1 MKKAT
6 ILLLSSLTVLAFSCK
21 PDNANQN
28 NTPKEPEKS
37 SDCSIKDI
45 TAYAESADRE
55 KDELEID
62 FSADGKTISLTAP
75 ETFSYE
81 APVDP
86 TKVHVTVTPADKAT
100 SSIAATDVVDLTNDV
115 TLTITAEDGTTAAYT
130 LHFVQTPQTEVKP
143 TITVSA
149 EEVWVKEGAE
159 LHLEKTGGYANGLT
173 VLGENVY
180 YLDGWIL
187 DNCLIKAIK
196 ASDGSYVKA
205 VEKYIGSG
213 KTATETCV
221 TSLFTDQNGH
231 FATGKHNWNGS
242 AGIRMDIY
250 DGIDAQ
256 PSYLFHTDTH
266 PVTDLTS
273 QEGRY
278 FTVVGDLKGDAIV
291 TTTTADW
298 GGFNA
303 NIPGVYVTYQIK
315 DGKYVAGSREVVNVV
330 DKWSLGKVQR
340 ASMEDPTCYIVYN
353 EGDQEGTEDGTQ
365 FIHFKISAPGE
376 SDVEMNRACLM
387 NRFLDMQ
394 VFEVNGVKFAAI
406 MQQRWAANG
415 QVETRIYNISD
426 PEKVKY
432 ATPEDEDYA
441 AFQVFSYAHNPE
453 VAMPNSGRTGRL
465 CVTVDGNVAY
475 LYTYT
480 VAAEGFGAR
489 IICNKLTFNEVYE

>member
-1 MKKAT
+1 MKKT
-6 ILLLSSLTVLAFSCK
+6 ILFLLSAMTVLAFSCSPQANPT
-21 PDNANQN
+21 PDN
-28 NTPKEPEKS
+28 KEEKKS
-37 SDCSIKDI
+37 SECAIKDI
-45 TAYAESADRE
+45 TAYAESVDRE
-55 KDELEID
+55 QDDLDIT
-62 FSADGKTISLTAP
+62 FSADGKTITLTAP
-75 ETFSYE
+75 ATFSYE

-86 TKVHVTVTPADKAT
+86 TKVHVTVTPSDKAT
-100 SSIAATDVVDLTNDV
+100 SSISASDVIDLSKDVV
-115 TLTITAEDGTTAAYT
+115 LTITAEDGTTAQYT
-130 LHFVQTPQTEVKP
+130 LHFVQTEQTEVKP
-143 TITVSA
+143 TITVSS
-149 EEVWVKEGAE
+149 EEVWVKEGAD
-159 LHLEKTGGYANGLT
+159 LHLEKTGGYANGLA

-205 VEKYIGSG
+205 IEKYIGSG

-231 FATGKHNWNGS
+231 LATGKHNWNGG

-266 PVTDLTS
+266 PVADLTS

-353 EGDQEGTEDGTQ
+353 EGDQEGTEEGTQ

-376 SDVEMNRACLM
+376 SDVEMKGDCLM

-394 VFEVNGVKFAAI
+394 VFEVGENKFVAI
-406 MQQRWAANG
+406 MQQAWAANG
-415 QVETRIYNISD
+415 QVETRIYNITD
-426 PEKVKY
+426 PEKVKT
-432 ATPEDEDYA
+432 AVPEDDDYA
-441 AFQVFSYAHNPE
+441 AFQVFTYAHNPE
-453 VAMPNSGRTGRL
+453 AAMPNSGRTGRL
-465 CVTVDGNVAY
+465 AVTVDGNVAY

-480 VAAEGFGAR
+480 VPGDGFGAR
-489 IICNKLTFNEVYE
+489 IICNKLTFNEEYN